1 MNRAMSSRF
10 RRATRGGLLAAL
22 LAILALGLGA
32 GLTAC
37 GGGGGGGKAAVQY
50 HCPMHPTYVSDR
62 PGDCPICGMKIVPI
76 EESGAPGGERAAS
89 GGAHGDDGAGD
100 HAAAGH
106 DADLSATHA
115 TVFVAPEAA
124 LRAGVVIEAAV
135 RGRLARTVRTVGFVT
150 ADESRI
156 RQAEARSGG
165 WVRFLHVGA
174 TGRYVSAG
182 EPLLVLES
190 PEQLAAQQ
198 EYAAAWRSRQRLG
211 PAAPA
216 EVRENLEAVL
226 TAARARLELLGFPK
240 SMLADLERSGQPQP
254 LVPVLSPASG
264 YVTMKDVYEGRRV
277 EPGMVLFTIADLSR
291 IWVEA
296 RVFESEIGGV
306 SVGQPARLSLPFDPE
321 FRGEASVT
329 QVVPEVDAM
338 TRTLTVRLAVA
349 NPDTR
354 LKPGMYADVTFD
366 LESHEGLLVSESA
379 VLETGLRRIVFVKTA
394 DDHYEPRAVTVALKA
409 DGQALLTSGVSA
421 GEAVVTG
428 AAFLIDS
435 ESRIRAAVGRA
446 TTGGHGAHGGA
457 PAGDAGGNAPPEN
470 GEAGSDHSGHGGGQ

>member
-1 MNRAMSSRF
+1 MSRTTTFRF
-10 RRATRGGLLAAL
+10 RGAARGGLVAL
-22 LAILALGLGA
+22 VMAVLVLALGF

-37 GGGGGGGKAAVQY
+37 GGGGGDGKASVQY

-76 EESGAPGGERAAS
+76 EESGAPSGGRAADGGTPDAS
-89 GGAHGDDGAGD
+89 GDGQD
-100 HAAAGH
+100 AADG
-106 DADLSATHA
+106 LSSTHA

-124 LRAGVVIEAAV
+124 LRAGVVVEAAL
-135 RGRLARTVRTVGFVT
+135 RGRLARTVRTVGFVA

-156 RQAEARSGG
+156 RQAEARAGG
-165 WVRFLHVGA
+165 WVRFLHVGS

-190 PEQLAAQQ
+190 PEQLSAQQ

-211 PAAPA
+211 TSAPV
-216 EVRENLEAVL
+216 EVSENLDAILV
-226 TAARARLELLGFPK
+226 ASRSRLELLGYPRA
-240 SMLADLERSGQPQP
+240 MMADLERTGQPQP
-254 LVPVLSPASG
+254 LVPLLSPATG
-264 YVTMKDVYEGRRV
+264 YVTVKDVYEGRRV

-291 IWVEA
+291 VWIEA
-296 RVFESEIGGV
+296 RLFEAEIGGV
-306 SVGQPARLSLPFDPE
+306 SVGQRAEIALPFDGD
-321 FRGEASVT
+321 FAGEATVT
-329 QVVPEVDAM
+329 QVVPEVEAA
-338 TRTLTVRLAVA
+338 TRTLIVRLGLA
-349 NPDTR
+349 NPDTK

-366 LESHEGLLVSESA
+366 LESHEGILVSESS
-379 VLETGLRRIVFVKTA
+379 VLETGLRKIVFVKTA

-409 DGQALLTSGVSA
+409 DGQALITSGVSA

-446 TTGGHGAHGGA
+446 VTGDHGG
-457 PAGDAGGNAPPEN
+457 
-470 GEAGSDHSGHGGGQ
+470 SH